1 MADKTLESG
10 CISSITSLPI
20 IHTLLPSITE
30 EHLACIPHDH
40 KITTIVSFFSSLLYY
55 LNHHYKPD

>member
-1 MADKTLESG
+1 MADKTLESK
-10 CISSITSLPI
+10 CISSITSLAT

-40 KITTIVSFFSSLLYY
+40 KITTIVSFLVHYY
-55 LNHHYKPD
+55 FLNRHYKPD